1 MQTIDEASYVGNIFF
16 LQMKGG
22 QKVTA
27 PDSVVPV
34 AICMVFTISP
44 WGWNIFGEIW
54 QERKVKAKG
63 ENDTLAKTQRS
74 LELSLGPRTAFNQS
88 PLKEGFIGLENQF
101 KKMLIPT
108 FLEWMRHHQ
117 MTEPSVSF
125 FMAPQV
131 YE

>member
-34 AICMVFTISP
+34 WQYVWFSPLAFTISP
-44 WGWNIFGEIW
+44 WGCNIFWEIW

-117 MTEPSVSF
+117 TTAEC
-125 FMAPQV
+125 
-131 YE
+131 